1 MKNDR
6 EIIAKNVAPMIQDGD
21 FVNLGVGIPTLVSN
35 YIPKDKTVILH
46 AENGAAGISGMLA
59 PEGIF
64 DDAET
69 FLKWEEEHS
78 GEKGHYGTG
87 HKDLTDAGSNPAT
100 LMPGACNFD
109 VAMSFAISRGGH
121 LDMTVL
127 GAMQVDQNGNLA
139 NWMVPGKMITG
150 MGGAMDIIVGTK
162 KVVVATQMC
171 AKDGTPK
178 LMKECTLPYTA
189 LGRVTTVVTEKCIAD
204 IVGGRFV
211 ITAIYPGVTREELQ
225 ACADAELLFADE
237 VKEMLE

>member
-35 YIPKDKTVILH
+35 YISKDKTVILH
-46 AENGAAGISGMLA
+46 AENGAAGISGALA
-59 PEGIF
+59 HEGIF

-69 FLKWEEEHS
+69 FIKWEE
-78 GEKGHYGTG
+78 GHRGDIGQYETG

-109 VAMSFAISRGGH
+109 VAMSFAMSRGGH

-150 MGGAMDIIVGTK
+150 MGGAMDIIAGTK

-178 LMKECTLPYTA
+178 LVKECTLPYTA
-189 LGRVTTVVTEKCIAD
+189 LGRVTMVVTEKCIAE
-204 IVGGRFV
+204 IVEGRFV
-211 ITAIYPGVTREELQ
+211 VTAMYPGVTKEELQ
-225 ACADAELLFADE
+225 SCAEAELLFAD
-237 VKEMLE
+237 KMDTMLE